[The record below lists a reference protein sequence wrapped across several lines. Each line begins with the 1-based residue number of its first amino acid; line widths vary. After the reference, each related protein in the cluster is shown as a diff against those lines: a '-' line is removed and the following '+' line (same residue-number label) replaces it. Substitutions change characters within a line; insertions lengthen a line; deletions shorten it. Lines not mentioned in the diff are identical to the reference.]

1 MYPTIALVFLL
12 ILTIAAAWFAWQ
24 KYQTLKRNIAQQLH
38 AAQEQCALAIGE
50 KRIQER
56 QLMDKLAYQ
65 EVQHQAAIE
74 NLQYTHTLTL
84 RDQTEEQRNTFL
96 KQIAQHKK
104 AHTELQQ
111 RLREATQQITILQ
124 NQTAQQRNIFL
135 KQITQHQQAHTELQQ
150 RLREA
155 TQQLQTLNQP
165 QISLKTDQELEAAYL
180 RLEEEL
186 QEKERLIEAWNK
198 TADTWIP
205 LEELQKAHKEIRQLQ
220 QTITAIKQSDHR
232 IFVPLRELEAAQ
244 AEVLQLHQKLEAQQ
258 LTLRQHQMGWF
269 VAPTE
274 QTDDLTRITG
284 IDAHTQAQLNRIG
297 ITAFAQIAHLQEA
310 DVEQLNQL
318 LNYPPE
324 RIERQEWV
332 EQAQRYTSTKHN

>member
-104 AHTELQQ
+104 A
-111 RLREATQQITILQ
+111 R
-124 NQTAQQRNIFL
+124 
-135 KQITQHQQAHTELQQ
+135 TELQQ